1 MKFTTRIAVL
11 LSAFALPVLPAV
23 AQAPVAAVAQAED
36 AKLTAFLDGEF
47 AEWVK
52 TQPQLATRLGIKAG
66 GDQWNDTSDA
76 AADARSRGGGGRRR
90 GGCNGAG
97 RLVLRRQQAGAAR
110 ADASAHVD

>member
-66 GDQWNDTSDA
+66 LASPCPTAPRGVASGPRWTPPSRPSQTA
-76 AADARSRGGGGRRR
+76 GKAPAKRSIPPRR
-90 GGCNGAG
+90 G
-97 RLVLRRQQAGAAR
+97 
-110 ADASAHVD
+110 